1 MMLNRKIN
9 RVIKTALICFP
20 VAIMSALLLAGNLYA
35 AGEVFPKIPVD
46 GQKEVPVNAQII
58 LQSAVGLIQG
68 PDSCFLNG
76 EYIAPASIAGGMA
89 IFKPGQLQ
97 FATTYT
103 MLVRDGAFLSKVD
116 NRPLT
121 GGSYSFTTC
130 SPKAKV
136 FDAVVAKDGSG
147 DYTSIRQAVKA
158 APNNRTEPWLIFV
171 RNGVYEELVR
181 TSTSQPNICLVGED
195 KERTVLK
202 FSITSYGGHERNN
215 SLFPEAEGQGPVLVA
230 NSSDFYLHN
239 ITVINSWG
247 YDNQAGPQ
255 ALALGSY
262 ADRFTMF
269 NAILKSYQDTWQ
281 TGRDEHRHYAFRS
294 YIEGAVDFIYASGNC
309 VFDSCTIALCR
320 NGSVVVAPSHG
331 GGVKY
336 GYVFRDCNVVSSKPG
351 TARTNNYWGRPWH
364 NRPRTSFINTSLSK
378 DINLSPAGWIDH
390 MGGLPVVFAEYNTID
405 HMGNPVSLASRN
417 TYYWTGSDR
426 NNPTETCIAQ
436 AVLSKEEADALTVRT
451 VLSGTDG
458 WKPDNITT
466 ELPAPLLYYS
476 ENRLYWTAEPQAICY
491 EVLYNGDFLT
501 FTTETSL
508 TFEGDVS
515 GYRVR
520 AVNMYGTLGQVSDP
534 PFVNG
539 IQTETAGALNV
550 VFDGSRL
557 LASGFCGKARVEL
570 YAIDGS
576 KAGQY
581 EIEENV
587 RLDLGSV
594 RFVIAKVTANTG
606 TCVLKA
612 VR

>member
-1 MMLNRKIN
+1 MLNRKID
-9 RVIKTALICFP
+9 RVIKTAFTYFP
-20 VAIMSALLLAGNLYA
+20 VVIIWAFSLSGDLYA
-35 AGEVFPKIPVD
+35 AGDVFPKVPVD

-58 LQSAVGLIQG
+58 LQSSVGMIQG

-76 EYIAPASIAGGMA
+76 EYIAPASMAGGMA

-97 FATTYT
+97 FASTYT
-103 MLVRDGAFLSKVD
+103 MVVRDGAFLSKID
-116 NRPLT
+116 NKPLT

-136 FDAVVAKDGSG
+136 FDAIVAKDGSG
-147 DYTSIRQAVKA
+147 DYTSIRQAVKE
-158 APNNRTEPWLIFV
+158 APTNRTEPWLIFV

-181 TSTSQPNICLVGED
+181 TSGNQPNICLVGES
-195 KERTVLK
+195 KEKTVLK
-202 FSITSYGGHERNN
+202 FSITSYGGHERAY

-239 ITVINSWG
+239 ITVINAWG

-269 NAILKSYQDTWQ
+269 NAGLMSYQDTWQ
-281 TGRDEHRHYAFRS
+281 TGSDEHRHYARRS

-331 GGVKY
+331 AGVKY
-336 GYVFRDCNVVSSKPG
+336 GYVFRNCDMVSSKPG
-351 TARTNNYWGRPWH
+351 TASTNNSLGRPWH
-364 NRPRTSFINTSLSK
+364 NKPRTSYINTTLSK
-378 DINLSPAGWIDH
+378 DISISAAGWTDH
-390 MGGLPVVFAEYNTID
+390 MGGLPVVFAEYNTMD
-405 HMGNPVSLASRN
+405 YLGNPVSLASRN

-436 AVLSKEEADALTVRT
+436 AVLSKEEAEALTVRT
-451 VLSGTDG
+451 VLGGSDG
-458 WKPDNITT
+458 WNPENITV
-466 ELPAPLLYYS
+466 ELPAPLLYYN
-476 ENRLYWTAEPQAICY
+476 ENRLYWTVEPQAVCY
-491 EVLYNGDFLT
+491 EVLCDGEFVT

-508 TFEGDVS
+508 AFEGEAS
-515 GYRVR
+515 EYRVR
-520 AVNMYGTLGQVSDP
+520 AVNMYGTLGKISDV

-539 IQTETAGALNV
+539 IQTETTGALNV
-550 VFDGSRL
+550 VFDGESLVAR
-557 LASGFCGKARVEL
+557 GFCGMARVEL
-570 YAIDGS
+570 YAFDGS
-576 KAGQY
+576 KVGQY
-581 EIEENV
+581 EMEENEK
-587 RLDLGSV
+587 LELGSV
-594 RFVIAKVTANTG
+594 RFFIAKVDANTG
-606 TCVLKA
+606 TYVFKV

>member
-1 MMLNRKIN
+1 MAF
-9 RVIKTALICFP
+9 TYFP
-20 VAIMSALLLAGNLYA
+20 VGIMLALSLTGKIYA
-35 AGEVFPKIPVD
+35 AGDVFPKIPVD
-46 GQKEVPVNAQII
+46 GQTEVPVNAQII
-58 LQSAVGLIQG
+58 LQSKDGMIQG
-68 PDSCFLNG
+68 TDSCFLNG
-76 EYIAPASIAGGMA
+76 EYIAPASMAAGMA

-97 FATTYT
+97 FARKYT
-103 MLVRDGAFLSKVD
+103 MLVRDGAFLSKID
-116 NRPLT
+116 NTPLT
-121 GGSYSFTTC
+121 GGTYSFTTC
-130 SPKAKV
+130 SPKVKV
-136 FDAVVAKDGSG
+136 FDAVVSLDGSG
-147 DYTSIRQAVKA
+147 DYTSIRQAIKA
-158 APNNRTEPWLIFV
+158 APTNRTEPWLIFV

-181 TSTSQPNICLVGED
+181 TSKYQPNISLVGES
-195 KERTVLK
+195 KEKTILK
-202 FSITSYGGHERNN
+202 FSITSNGGHERDN

-239 ITVINSWG
+239 ITVINAWG
-247 YDNQAGPQ
+247 FDNQAGPQ

-262 ADRFTMF
+262 ADRFSIF
-269 NAILKSYQDTWQ
+269 NAGLKSYQDTWQ
-281 TGRDEHRHYAFRS
+281 TGRDEHRHYARRS

-331 GGVKY
+331 AGVKY
-336 GYVFRDCNVVSSKPG
+336 GYVFRNCDMVSSKPG
-351 TARTNNYWGRPWH
+351 TARTNNSLGRPWH
-364 NRPRTSFINTSLSK
+364 NKPRTSYINTTLSK
-378 DINLSPAGWIDH
+378 DVSLSAAGWTDH
-390 MGGLPVVFAEYNTID
+390 MGGLPVVFAEYNTMD
-405 HMGNPVSLASRN
+405 YLGKPVSLASRN

-458 WKPDNITT
+458 WNPENITT
-466 ELPAPLLYYS
+466 ELPAPHLYYN
-476 ENRLYWTAEPQAICY
+476 ENLLYWTAEPQAICY
-491 EVLYNGDFLT
+491 EVLRDGEFVS
-501 FTTETSL
+501 FTTETSM
-508 TFEGDVS
+508 TFEGEVS

-520 AVNMYGTLGQVSDP
+520 AVNMYGTLGQVSAP

-550 VFDGSRL
+550 VFDGNRL
-557 LASGFCGKARVEL
+557 WAKGFCGKARVEL

-594 RFVIAKVTANTG
+594 RFFIAKIIADTG
-606 TCVLKA
+606 TSVLKV